1 MNNPLVS
8 IVVITY
14 NSAKY
19 VLETLESAKQQTYC
33 NIELIITDDCSTDNT
48 VDLCDQWLETNKK
61 NFVNVQLLIGTENV
75 GIPAN
80 LNKGIKIAHGE
91 WIKSIAGDDILH
103 EDCICNF
110 IKEYKGNSLVV
121 IGNSFNF
128 YLDNKCKKIYSK
140 YTLPFAYIKPFFY
153 LNSSQQY
160 QRILERCFI
169 NAPAAIVKRELYD
182 KIGYYDENYRMMED
196 WPFWVKCTRAGF
208 KIDYLSI
215 TMSYYRVS
223 HDSIS
228 KLTNTF
234 YNERFYEDR
243 LNFIKTECNPN
254 ISIFNILYWEDYYI
268 QLFIHYVLYNL
279 FKNRRTPLSIFVL
292 KLIKCFSLKEIWLYE
307 RRRRH
312 ML

>member
-128 YLDNKCKKIYSK
+128 YLDNKCKKIF
-140 YTLPFAYIKPFFY
+140 L
-153 LNSSQQY
+153 Q
-160 QRILERCFI
+160 
-169 NAPAAIVKRELYD
+169 
-182 KIGYYDENYRMMED
+182 
-196 WPFWVKCTRAGF
+196 
-208 KIDYLSI
+208 
-215 TMSYYRVS
+215 
-223 HDSIS
+223 
-228 KLTNTF
+228 
-234 YNERFYEDR
+234 
-243 LNFIKTECNPN
+243 
-254 ISIFNILYWEDYYI
+254 
-268 QLFIHYVLYNL
+268 
-279 FKNRRTPLSIFVL
+279 
-292 KLIKCFSLKEIWLYE
+292 
-307 RRRRH
+307 
-312 ML
+312 